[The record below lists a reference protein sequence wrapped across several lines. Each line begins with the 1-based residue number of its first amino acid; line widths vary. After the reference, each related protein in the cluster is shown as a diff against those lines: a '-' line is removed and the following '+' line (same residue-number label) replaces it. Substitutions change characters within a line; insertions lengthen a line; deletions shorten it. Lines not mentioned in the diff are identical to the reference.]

1 MAARRSSRENDHLP
15 AACQGCWKTDTPVY
29 LRATMAAEN
38 LSREETQ
45 HGPLTSVT
53 PEETQKK
60 KSANTRVC
68 VCVCLSCGVSSELC
82 AAMRLI

>member
-1 MAARRSSRENDHLP
+1 MAARRPSRENDHLP

-53 PEETQKK
+53 PLSPRARAVGFGQSET
-60 KSANTRVC
+60 
-68 VCVCLSCGVSSELC
+68 
-82 AAMRLI
+82 

>member
-1 MAARRSSRENDHLP
+1 MAARRPSRENDHLP

-29 LRATMAAEN
+29 LRATMAAGN

-53 PEETQKK
+53 PLSPRARAVGFGQSET
-60 KSANTRVC
+60 
-68 VCVCLSCGVSSELC
+68 
-82 AAMRLI
+82 

>member
-15 AACQGCWKTDTPVY
+15 GACQGCWKTDTPVY

-68 VCVCLSCGVSSELC
+68 VCVSLCLCV
-82 AAMRLI
+82 

>member
-1 MAARRSSRENDHLP
+1 MAARRPSRENDHLP

-29 LRATMAAEN
+29 LRATMAAGN

-53 PEETQKK
+53 PEEETQKK
-60 KSANTRVC
+60 KSANTR